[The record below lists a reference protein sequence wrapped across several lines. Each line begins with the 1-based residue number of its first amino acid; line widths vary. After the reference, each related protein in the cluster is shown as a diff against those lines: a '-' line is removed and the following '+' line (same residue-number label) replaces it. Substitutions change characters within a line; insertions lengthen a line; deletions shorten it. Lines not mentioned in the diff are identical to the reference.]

1 MGSGHSESEEFPVTR
16 IRRTSLLRVAV
27 LLAALT
33 LTACTTAS
41 TTAPSTAAPVATAAP
56 AKPASAAASPAAD
69 GSPSASPVSAASP
82 AAAAPLPTVGKAPA
96 GKKIGLAL
104 STLNNPFFVS
114 LRDGAQKA
122 ADQAGIQ
129 LVVADGANDSARQ
142 ADEIANFI
150 TQQLNVM
157 LVNPTDSDAV
167 IPSVQKANDA
177 KIPVIA
183 LDRASNGGT
192 VASFIASN
200 NIVAGRDAA
209 QLLLEAVPEGAKVA
223 MLVGVPGASAARD
236 RGQGFTDA
244 LADKTMNSKGVTLVT
259 QQVANFDRGQALNV
273 MQNILTANP
282 DIAGVFCQN
291 DEMALGAVQAIK
303 ARNLT
308 GNVAIV
314 GIDGSPDAITAI
326 KDGDMYATVAQ
337 QPDIMGQLGVASA
350 VEILNG
356 ATPPNQIDVPLKTVT
371 KANAS

>member
-1 MGSGHSESEEFPVTR
+1 MTGP
-16 IRRTSLLRVAV
+16 RRRSLAGVAT

-33 LTACTTAS
+33 LSACTAGG
-41 TTAPSTAAPVATAAP
+41 TTAPPTSAPAAPAATAAP
-56 AKPASAAASPAAD
+56 AKPASSPAAAASPAPSV
-69 GSPSASPVSAASP
+69 SPAAAASP
-82 AAAAPLPTVGKAPA
+82 AAAPLPTVGKAPA

-122 ADQAGIQ
+122 ADQAGVQ
-129 LVVADGANDSARQ
+129 LVVADGANDSAKQ

-150 TQQLNVM
+150 TQRLDVM

-167 IPSVQKANDA
+167 VPSVQKANDA

-183 LDRASNGGT
+183 LDRAANGGT
-192 VASFIASN
+192 LASFIASN

-209 QLLLEAVPEGAKVA
+209 QLLLEGVPQGAKVA

-244 LADKTMNSKGVTLVT
+244 LADKTLNTKGVTLVA

-273 MQNILTANP
+273 MQNVLTANP

-303 ARNLT
+303 ARGLT
-308 GNVAIV
+308 GKVAVV
-314 GIDGSPDAITAI
+314 GIDGSDDAISAI
-326 KDGDMYATVAQ
+326 KAGDMYATVAQ

-356 ATPPNQIDVPLKTVT
+356 QTPPQQIDVPLKTVT

>member
-1 MGSGHSESEEFPVTR
+1 MTGLRWSSLAPVAT
-16 IRRTSLLRVAV
+16 
-27 LLAALT
+27 LLAVLT
-33 LTACTTAS
+33 LTACTAGS
-41 TTAPSTAAPVATAAP
+41 TTAPPTSAPPAP
-56 AKPASAAASPAAD
+56 AATSAPAQPAITS
-69 GSPSASPVSAASP
+69 GIP

-96 GKKIGLAL
+96 GKKIGLTL

-122 ADQAGIQ
+122 ADQAGVQ

-150 TQQLNVM
+150 TQQLTVV

-167 IPSVQKANDA
+167 VPSVQKANDA
-177 KIPVIA
+177 KIPLIA
-183 LDRASNGGT
+183 LDRGANGGAL
-192 VASFIASN
+192 ASFIASN
-200 NIVAGRDAA
+200 NVVAGRDAG
-209 QLLLEAVPEGAKVA
+209 QLLLEAVPQGAKVA

-236 RGQGFTDA
+236 RGQGFTEA
-244 LADKTMNSKGVTLVT
+244 LADKAMNGKGATLVT

-291 DEMALGAVQAIK
+291 DEMALGAVQAVK
-303 ARNLT
+303 ALNLS
-308 GNVAIV
+308 GKVAIV

-326 KDGDMYATVAQ
+326 KNGDMYATVAQ
-337 QPDIMGQLGVASA
+337 QPDVMGQLGVASA

-356 ATPPNQIDVPLKTVT
+356 ATPPKRIDVPLKTVT
-371 KANAS
+371 RDNAS

>member
-1 MGSGHSESEEFPVTR
+1 MTR
-16 IRRTSLLRVAV
+16 IHRTSLLRVAG
-27 LLAALT
+27 LLAALS
-33 LTACTTAS
+33 LTACTAAS
-41 TTAPSTAAPVATAAP
+41 TSAPPTAAPVSTTAP
-56 AKPASAAASPAAD
+56 AKPAPAAVSPAAA
-69 GSPSASPVSAASP
+69 GSPSASPASAGSP
-82 AAAAPLPTVGKAPA
+82 VAAAPLPTVGKAPA

-122 ADQAGIQ
+122 ADQAGVQ

-150 TQQLNVM
+150 TQQLSVM

-183 LDRASNGGT
+183 LDRASNGGAL
-192 VASFIASN
+192 ASFIASN
-200 NIVAGRDAA
+200 NVVAGRDAA
-209 QLLLEAVPEGAKVA
+209 QLLLEAVPHGAKVA

-244 LADKTMNSKGVTLVT
+244 LADKTMNSKGATLVT

-303 ARNLT
+303 ARSLSDK
-308 GNVAIV
+308 VAIV

-326 KDGDMYATVAQ
+326 KAGEMYATVAQ
-337 QPDIMGQLGVASA
+337 QPDVMGQLGVASA

-356 ATPPNQIDVPLKTVT
+356 QTPPKQIDVPLKTVT

>member
-1 MGSGHSESEEFPVTR
+1 MTR

-33 LTACTTAS
+33 LTACTAAS
-41 TTAPSTAAPVATAAP
+41 TSAPPTAAPVATTAP
-56 AKPASAAASPAAD
+56 AKPASAAVSPAAA
-69 GSPSASPVSAASP
+69 GSPSASPASATSP
-82 AAAAPLPTVGKAPA
+82 VAAAPLPTVGKAPA

-122 ADQAGIQ
+122 ADQAGVQ

-150 TQQLNVM
+150 TQQLSVM

-183 LDRASNGGT
+183 LDRASNGGAL
-192 VASFIASN
+192 ASFIASN
-200 NIVAGRDAA
+200 NVVAGRDAA
-209 QLLLEAVPEGAKVA
+209 QLLLEAVPQGAKVA

-244 LADKTMNSKGVTLVT
+244 LADKTMNSKGATLVT

-303 ARNLT
+303 ARGLSDK
-308 GNVAIV
+308 VAIV

-326 KDGDMYATVAQ
+326 KAGEMYATVAQ

-356 ATPPNQIDVPLKTVT
+356 ATPPKQIDVPLKTVT

>member
-1 MGSGHSESEEFPVTR
+1 MTR

-27 LLAALT
+27 LLAALS
-33 LTACTTAS
+33 LTACTAAS
-41 TTAPSTAAPVATAAP
+41 TSAPPTAAPVATTAP
-56 AKPASAAASPAAD
+56 AKPAPAAVSPAAA
-69 GSPSASPVSAASP
+69 GSPSASPASAASP
-82 AAAAPLPTVGKAPA
+82 VAAAPLPTVGKAPA

-122 ADQAGIQ
+122 ADQAGVQ

-150 TQQLNVM
+150 TQQLSVM

-183 LDRASNGGT
+183 LDRASNGGAL
-192 VASFIASN
+192 ASFIASN
-200 NIVAGRDAA
+200 NVVAGRDAA
-209 QLLLEAVPEGAKVA
+209 QLLLETVPQGAKVA

-244 LADKTMNSKGVTLVT
+244 LADKTMNSKGATLVT

-303 ARNLT
+303 ARGLSDK
-308 GNVAIV
+308 VAIV

-326 KDGDMYATVAQ
+326 KAGEMYATVAQ

-356 ATPPNQIDVPLKTVT
+356 QTPPKQIDVPLKTVT

>member
-1 MGSGHSESEEFPVTR
+1 MTR
-16 IRRTSLLRVAV
+16 IRRTSPLRVAV

-41 TTAPSTAAPVATAAP
+41 TTAPSTAAAVATPAP
-56 AKPASAAASPAAD
+56 AKPASAAVSPVAA
-69 GSPSASPVSAASP
+69 GSPSASPASAASP

-96 GKKIGLAL
+96 GKKIGLGL

-122 ADQAGIQ
+122 ADQAGVQ

-167 IPSVQKANDA
+167 IPSVQKANEA

-200 NIVAGRDAA
+200 NVVAGRDAA
-209 QLLLEAVPEGAKVA
+209 QLLLEAVPQGAKVA

-244 LADKTMNSKGVTLVT
+244 LADKTTNSKGATLVT

-303 ARNLT
+303 ARGLSDK
-308 GNVAIV
+308 VAIV

-326 KDGDMYATVAQ
+326 KAGEMYATVAQ
-337 QPDIMGQLGVASA
+337 QPEIMGQLGVASA

-356 ATPPNQIDVPLKTVT
+356 ATPPKQIDVPLMTVT
-371 KANAS
+371 KANVS